1 MLTTMSTF
9 DLAIILLQS
18 ELGVAT
24 IDVAAR
30 VCARGIANR
39 SIVWIHRNFGSHIV
53 ASILSRV
60 SKLPRPQKS
69 IGHSQGHSRILGA
82 R

>member
-1 MLTTMSTF
+1 MSTF
-9 DLAIILLQS
+9 DLATILLQS

-30 VCARGIANR
+30 VRARGIAKS
-39 SIVWIHRNFGSHIV
+39 SIVCIHRNFGSHIV

-60 SKLPRPQKS
+60 IKLPRLQKY
-69 IGHSQGHSRILGA
+69 IGQSQGRSRIVGI
-82 R
+82 